1 MVLRRLF
8 AVCLL
13 ALAGCE
19 AATAVLETVDELQQ
33 NSAPSSL
40 TISTDAENVSN
51 EIATARPI
59 GGARQSGLRSSGV
72 ASRFRFARSTFSFS
86 AIHDRAMTRRWL
98 TSLLRTTSSS
108 CRSLFRRR
116 TPGSFRT
123 VPR

>member
-40 TISTDAENVSN
+40 TISTDAEN

-59 GGARQSGLRSSGV
+59 GGA
-72 ASRFRFARSTFSFS
+72 RFARSTFSFS

>member
-40 TISTDAENVSN
+40 TISTDAEN

-72 ASRFRFARSTFSFS
+72 ASRFGFARSTFSFS